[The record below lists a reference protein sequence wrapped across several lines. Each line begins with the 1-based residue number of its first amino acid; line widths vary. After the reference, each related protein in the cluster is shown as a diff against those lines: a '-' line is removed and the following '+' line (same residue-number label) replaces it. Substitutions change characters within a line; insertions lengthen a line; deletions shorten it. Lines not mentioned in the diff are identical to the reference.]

1 MNMSLA
7 RRGDPDAIWQ
17 FHVIHGT
24 PTPDCR
30 QGHNQTQNGGEPV
43 GMRFLHRSWLCSV
56 PPKSAFEKW
65 VAWATRPFR
74 SATRRPERARLSPAE
89 GCPYSLPMRSP
100 FRPASRRTAQASGLC
115 YPKRNFQTRITH
127 HASRITHHASR
138 LNPSTLHASTLHA
151 STLHASR
158 FQRGNAAQNLTQT
171 IIDTRRRRS
180 YFPPAKKRAF
190 WPRICIPGFF
200 FSQGPAQL
208 WPILFSSAPHGAT
221 KAKARSST
229 C

>member
-115 YPKRNFQTRITH
+115 YPKRNLQTRSKPPARQPAENRRDRQATLGGGRGG
-127 HASRITHHASR
+127 ASARMETCSAA
-138 LNPSTLHASTLHA
+138 AST
-151 STLHASR
+151 
-158 FQRGNAAQNLTQT
+158 GG
-171 IIDTRRRRS
+171 
-180 YFPPAKKRAF
+180 YPM
-190 WPRICIPGFF
+190 G
-200 FSQGPAQL
+200 
-208 WPILFSSAPHGAT
+208 
-221 KAKARSST
+221 
-229 C
+229 